1 MNGRP
6 RVKIC
11 GLTRADDAELAVTLG
26 ADALGFVFWSRSP
39 RAVRA
44 ADARQIT
51 ARLPPLV
58 TRVGVFVDASPSEV
72 AAVVREA
79 GLDVV
84 QLHGG
89 ESPDAYGETGARVMK
104 VAALDHAGRVEEIA
118 AWPEAVMPLVDAID
132 HDRKGGTG
140 QVADWARAA
149 ELSARRPIALAG
161 GLTAE
166 NVREAVTRVRPWA
179 VDVSSGVESA
189 PGRKSPERMRA
200 FFAAVAAIK
209 LEDE

>member
-1 MNGRP
+1 
-6 RVKIC
+6 VKIC
-11 GLTRADDAELAVTLG
+11 GLTRAEDAALAVALG

-44 ADARQIT
+44 GDVRQIT
-51 ARLPPLV
+51 ERVPPLV
-58 TRVGVFVDASPSEV
+58 TRVGVFVDASPSDV
-72 AAVVREA
+72 AVAVRDA

-89 ESPDAYGETGARVMK
+89 ESPEAYRETGARLMK
-104 VAALDHAGRVEEIA
+104 VATLDHEDRVEEIA
-118 AWPEAVMPLVDAID
+118 AWPEGVMPLVDAID
-132 HDRKGGTG
+132 HARKGGTG
-140 QVADWARAA
+140 RVADWARAA
-149 ELSARRPIALAG
+149 ALSARRPIVLAG

-166 NVREAVTRVRPWA
+166 NVREAVAVVRPWA

-189 PGRKSPERMRA
+189 PGRKSADRMRA